1 LYTFAAIQGLALFM
15 SFKPSSSF
23 TKVLVLLAV
32 FSLAPA
38 TLYILYA
45 RSGGPPSQKEMKV
58 QKNMR
63 FALMAGVDA
72 VDLAPLTE
80 FPWVKVCAL
89 KDGLSRED
97 VNKVL
102 GFDYEHFQE
111 LHWLH
116 LPEYWTLVFADRE
129 REASWG
135 MARPVT
141 PVRIPRKDLADLKL
155 PDGAKGQC
163 ITRDGRIELTRRTVP
178 VGESPVVVQ
187 LVDAKA
193 D

>member
-1 LYTFAAIQGLALFM
+1 M
-15 SFKPSSSF
+15 SLKPSSSF
-23 TKVLVLLAV
+23 VKVLILLACM
-32 FSLAPA
+32 SLAPGA
-38 TLYILYA
+38 LFFMYT
-45 RSGGPPSQKEMKV
+45 RTGGPPSQKETTV

-63 FALMAGVDA
+63 YAFMAGVDA
-72 VDLAPLTE
+72 VDLAPLTP

-89 KDGLSRED
+89 DSGLSHAD
-97 VNKVL
+97 VTAVL
-102 GFDYEHFQE
+102 GFDYVNFEE

-116 LPEYWTLVFADRE
+116 LAEYWTLIFVDRE
-129 REASWG
+129 REANWG

-141 PVRIPRKDLADLKL
+141 PVRIPRKDLADVKL
-155 PDGAKGQC
+155 PEGAKGVC
-163 ITRDGRIELTRRTVP
+163 MSSEGRIELTRRSVP

>member
-1 LYTFAAIQGLALFM
+1 M
-15 SFKPSSSF
+15 
-23 TKVLVLLAV
+23 KVLLLLAV
-32 FSLAPA
+32 FSLAPG
-38 TLYILYA
+38 TLYFMYT
-45 RSGGPPSQKEMKV
+45 RTGGPASQKEMKF

-63 FALMAGVDA
+63 YALMAGVDA

-80 FPWVKVCAL
+80 MPWIKVCAL
-89 KDGLSRED
+89 DSGLTHAEVTD
-97 VNKVL
+97 VL
-102 GFDYEHFQE
+102 GFDYKDFQE

-116 LPEYWTLVFADRE
+116 LADYWTLVFIDVE

-135 MARPVT
+135 MARPVM

-155 PDGAKGQC
+155 PEGAKGQC
-163 ITRDGRIELTRRTVP
+163 IGREGRIELTRRAVP

>member
-1 LYTFAAIQGLALFM
+1 M
-15 SFKPSSSF
+15 SLKPSSSF
-23 TKVLVLLAV
+23 QKVLILLAV
-32 FSLAPA
+32 FSLAPG
-38 TLYILYA
+38 TLYFLYA
-45 RSGGPPSQKEMKV
+45 RNGGPASQKEMKV

-63 FALMAGVDA
+63 YAFMAGVDA
-72 VDLAPLTE
+72 IDLAPLTE

-89 KDGLSRED
+89 TNGLTRDD

-102 GFDYEHFQE
+102 GFDYQFFQE

-116 LPEYWTLVFADRE
+116 LEEYWSLVFIDSE

-141 PVRIPRKDLADLKL
+141 PIRIPRKDLADVKL

-163 ITRDGRIELTRRTVP
+163 ITRDGRIELTRRSVP

>member
-1 LYTFAAIQGLALFM
+1 M
-15 SFKPSSSF
+15 SLMPSSSF
-23 TKVLVLLAV
+23 KKVLVLLAV
-32 FSLAPA
+32 FSLAPG
-38 TLYILYA
+38 TLYFLYV
-45 RSGGPPSQKEMKV
+45 RNGGPASQKEMKF

-63 FALMAGVDA
+63 YALMAGVDA

-80 FPWVKVCAL
+80 FPWVKVCAFGS
-89 KDGLSRED
+89 GLSRDE
-97 VNKVL
+97 VTAVL
-102 GFDYEHFQE
+102 GFDYQNFQE

-116 LPEYWTLVFADRE
+116 LADYWSLVFIDRE

-141 PVRIPRKDLADLKL
+141 PIRIPRKDLADLKL
-155 PDGAKGQC
+155 PDGMKGQC

>member
-1 LYTFAAIQGLALFM
+1 
-15 SFKPSSSF
+15 
-23 TKVLVLLAV
+23 VLVLLAV

-38 TLYILYA
+38 TLFILYT
-45 RSGGPPSQKEMKV
+45 RTGGPPSQKEMTV

-63 FALMAGVDA
+63 YAFMAGADA
-72 VDLAPLTE
+72 VDLAPLTP

-89 KDGLSRED
+89 NSGLSHAD
-97 VNKVL
+97 VNAVL
-102 GFDYEHFQE
+102 GFDYVNIQE

-116 LPEYWTLVFADRE
+116 LPEYWTLIFVDRE

-141 PVRIPRKDLADLKL
+141 PVRISRKELADLQL
-155 PDGAKGQC
+155 PDGAKGLC
-163 ITRDGRIELTRRTVP
+163 ISREGRIELTRRSAP
-178 VGESPVVVQ
+178 VGESPIVAH

>member
-1 LYTFAAIQGLALFM
+1 M
-15 SFKPSSSF
+15 
-23 TKVLVLLAV
+23 KVLLLLAV
-32 FSLAPA
+32 FSLAPL
-38 TLYILYA
+38 TLYILYT
-45 RSGGPPSQKEMKV
+45 RTGGPPSQKEMKF

-63 FALMAGVDA
+63 YALMAGVDA
-72 VDLAPLTE
+72 IDLAPLTE
-80 FPWVKVCAL
+80 SPWVKACAL
-89 KDGLSRED
+89 ESGLTHAEVTD
-97 VNKVL
+97 VL
-102 GFDYEHFQE
+102 GFDYKDFQE

-116 LPEYWTLVFADRE
+116 LADYWTMVFIDVE

-135 MARPVT
+135 MARPVM

-155 PDGAKGQC
+155 SEGAKGQC
-163 ITRDGRIELTRRTVP
+163 IGREGRIELTRRAVP

>member
-1 LYTFAAIQGLALFM
+1 M
-15 SFKPSSSF
+15 SIKPSSSF
-23 TKVLVLLAV
+23 VKVIVLLAV

-38 TLYILYA
+38 TLYILYS
-45 RSGGPPSQKEMKV
+45 RTGGPPSQKEMKV

-63 FALMAGVDA
+63 YAFMAGVDA

-80 FPWVKVCAL
+80 FPWIKVCAL
-89 KDGLSRED
+89 DSGLSKAD
-97 VNKVL
+97 ITAVL
-102 GFDYEHFQE
+102 GFDYVNFQE

-116 LPEYWTLVFADRE
+116 MPDYWSLIFVDAE

-141 PVRIPRKDLADLKL
+141 PVRVPRKDLADLDL

-163 ITRDGRIELTRRTVP
+163 ISREGRIELTRRSVP
-178 VGESPVVVQ
+178 VGESPIVVQ
-187 LVDAKA
+187 FVEAEPN
-193 D
+193 